1 MQICLNEANNETKK
15 GTQEERMNQRLI
27 SEKQVAEQLGLPKSL
42 IRKLRV
48 EKKIP
53 HFDLG
58 YRTVMYNL
66 PDVLAAMKRLEVRPL
81 V

>member
-1 MQICLNEANNETKK
+1 MFDEHNNL
-15 GTQEERMNQRLI
+15 QLERKHKTMNQMI
-27 SEKQVAEQLGLPKSL
+27 SERELAEQLGLPKSL

-58 YRTVMYNL
+58 YRTVKYNL
-66 PDVLAAMKRLEVRPL
+66 PAVVAAMKRLEVRPL

>member
-1 MQICLNEANNETKK
+1 
-15 GTQEERMNQRLI
+15 MNQQLI

-58 YRTVMYNL
+58 YRTVKYDL
-66 PDVLAAMKRLEVRPL
+66 PSVVAAMKRLEVRPL